1 MHAETIALGE
11 VELYYEVH
19 GSGEPLLFLHG
30 FTGCGSDWR
39 FIRPDLAERWQII
52 APDLRGHGRSS
63 NPSHEFLFGDA
74 ARDVRAL
81 LESLNVPRV
90 KAIGLSGGGIT
101 LLHLATQ
108 DEARIESMVV
118 VSAPPFFPDEARAI
132 MRAVGPEP
140 RSVEEWGEL
149 RSRHARGDE
158 QILALLRHA
167 RAFADSYDDVNF
179 TPERLSR
186 IAAETLVV
194 FGDRDPLYPVRLA
207 LDLRASI
214 PRSYLWVV
222 PNAGHAPVFG
232 PMAAPFLEAA
242 EAFLNGRVRQ

>member
-1 MHAETIALGE
+1 MHAETITLGG

-63 NPSHEFLFGDA
+63 NPSHEFLFRDA
-74 ARDVRAL
+74 ARDIRAL

-108 DEARIESMVV
+108 DEPRIESMVV

-132 MRAVGPEP
+132 MRAVAPEP

-149 RSRHARGDE
+149 RSRHTRGDA
-158 QILALLRHA
+158 QILALLRH
-167 RAFADSYDDVNF
+167 DSESHDQQCEKTAMD
-179 TPERLSR
+179 E
-186 IAAETLVV
+186 
-194 FGDRDPLYPVRLA
+194 
-207 LDLRASI
+207 
-214 PRSYLWVV
+214 
-222 PNAGHAPVFG
+222 
-232 PMAAPFLEAA
+232 
-242 EAFLNGRVRQ
+242 Q